1 MGALDDFRAR
11 FGGGGGK
18 GSSTTGNILQ
28 DFESHFN
35 VARLNPKNSQ
45 KAGGLNRLTEE
56 QLASFGYKPS
66 DIEDWNDL
74 PERKQKKLEDVLTQ
88 IISQDKPYLAPGY
101 KIGSISERDKGNPG
115 QMQDLSTRGG
125 LQAGLRGGA
134 GGVLE
139 GVIRG
144 GSDML
149 GFGGHTAGE
158 YTDQYLRQHPEIDRS
173 TLRESPG
180 SKGKAYVDR
189 MNTPYT
195 IKEPLEAGLNVALMR
210 GVPATR
216 FFGSGSTIAGRTAGA
231 ALKGGLENT
240 AFGVATDLLNDKGT
254 MEGRTRPFDGSFGSR
269 MEAALTNA
277 PSNFV
282 AGAALGSVIGQK
294 KKTSPDDNLT
304 NIFFADKELRSLVK
318 KQNSLEGVLGVI
330 NDANISKEV
339 KRDLTKKVNTLS
351 DTLALPEAKVAAYGE
366 GFVMNNSDNAIT
378 NAAKQIKSIEKKLSN
393 MESGKVPTS
402 PGEYNVL
409 RTQRDDLVKSI
420 QDNNAPQPISR
431 TKATSD
437 VPVVETTPNVGGV
450 PSQGLAG
457 NTGGL
462 GVVGEGKTR
471 QSQLGRSTQQKA
483 VDAKLTE
490 TLGDVPEY
498 QQVNMADQ
506 ARASTELL
514 KKEEAR
520 ATRIALGKE
529 EPPTGLIPEAVYTA
543 VEEKAL
549 REGNVGLLNDLAHST
564 RVTEATAMGQRI
576 RALGERDP
584 DSAVAAIRSIIEK
597 RKPTGR
603 EAKVVTKTAEEI
615 QSMVKKTTKQDW
627 QSFVESIKC

>member
-1 MGALDDFRAR
+1 MGALQDFQSR
-11 FGGGGGK
+11 FGSGGGGG
-18 GSSTTGNILQ
+18 TGNVLQ
-28 DFESHFN
+28 DFESRFN
-35 VARLNPKNSQ
+35 FARLNPKNSQ

-88 IISQDKPYLAPGY
+88 ISSSNISPYLAPGY

-144 GSDML
+144 GSDMF
-149 GFGGHTAGE
+149 GFGGHSVGE
-158 YTDQYLRQHPEIDRS
+158 YTDQYLRQHPEIDPAN
-173 TLRESPG
+173 LVKVPG
-180 SKGKAYVDR
+180 KEGVYVDR
-189 MNTPYT
+189 KNTPYT
-195 IKEPLEAGLNVALMR
+195 WREPVQAGLNVALMR
-210 GVPATR
+210 GLPASK
-216 FFGSGSTIAGRTAGA
+216 FLGAGSTVVGRTAGA

-240 AFGVATDLLNDKGT
+240 AFGLATDALNNTGS
-254 MEGRTRPFDGSFGSR
+254 MEGRTQAFDGSFGSR

-277 PSNFV
+277 PSNF
-282 AGAALGSVIGQK
+282 AIGAALGSVIGQK

-351 DTLALPEAKVAAYGE
+351 DTLALPEPKVAAYGE
-366 GFVMNNSDNAIT
+366 GFTMNNADNSIT
-378 NAAKQIKSIEKKLSN
+378 SAAKQIKSIEKKLSD
-393 MESGKVPTS
+393 MESGKVATTPQDYLS
-402 PGEYNVL
+402 L
-409 RTQRDDLVKSI
+409 KQHRDDLVKSI

-431 TKATSD
+431 AKVND
-437 VPVVETTPNVGGV
+437 VPVVETAPNAGGV
-450 PSQGLAG
+450 PTQGLAG

-506 ARASTELL
+506 ARASTDLL

-529 EPPTGLIPEAVYTA
+529 EPPTGIIPEAVYTA

-549 REGNVGLLNDLAHST
+549 RDGNVGLLNDLAHST

-597 RKPTGR
+597 RKPTGKD
-603 EAKVVTKTAEEI
+603 AKVVTKTAQEI
-615 QSMVKKTTKQDW
+615 QAMVKKTTRQDW